1 MAISEVAKLGVKV
14 DPRGAITGASKAKR
28 AITGIGKTANN
39 VKKRVLSLQGALVGL
54 GAVGILKSIIT
65 TASEVES
72 LQVRL
77 KFLTGSVE
85 DSAFAFKTMNEFA
98 SKVPFSLADIEKASP
113 LLLTVTKDV
122 SELNEM
128 LAITGDIAA
137 ISGLSFDKTAEQLQR
152 VFAGGIASADLFRER
167 GVAAF
172 LGFEQ
177 GVTYN
182 AEQSAE
188 KIKKMWRDGTTTAVG
203 ATEELKDTFQ
213 GQVSMMQDA
222 WRELKLTIA
231 DAGVFELA
239 SDAVKRITAEFKKPE
254 TLVAMQ
260 KIGENLTSIG
270 KTAGSIIE
278 SFMGLPPSVRNTGL
292 VLALVGGVHG
302 KVALAALIAFKDEFK
317 DLLSVWDSG
326 LAMIGKTPT
335 TLEGLEKALE
345 RATFNLW
352 YYRSLLA
359 GQTVDE
365 DDNIFSKASKH
376 VSEFLKDYSDDVAEA
391 EAEVDRLT
399 ASITELKHE
408 LGLIPNEKQ
417 EWVMLTNTKEDVKEI
432 ARELDKFNVGINIGG
447 VDAKVVT
454 TAGQSLAFLSHNAN
468 RARNAVEYMQEA
480 GMKLNNTFDFLSHNA
495 KETSQTFHNW
505 IHPTEIMG
513 EKFEELAKEAENLQ
527 IQVDNFADGMANSIE
542 DSIMKMT
549 QGLMSFKDVVKNV
562 FRYVAAEMIRINVAR
577 PLAEG
582 LSGIVSQAMFGVAPT
597 VGGGGG
603 NPHLKAQGGTAGAN
617 RPYIVGE
624 RGPELFIPNRTGAV
638 VPNNQLGSSQTIN
651 ITYAPQINA
660 LDPRTA
666 GIVIAENAPT
676 VVAVVRDA
684 FARNGRVVGL

>member
-239 SDAVKRITAEFKKPE
+239 SDAVKRLTAEF
-254 TLVAMQ
+254 
-260 KIGENLTSIG
+260 
-270 KTAGSIIE
+270 
-278 SFMGLPPSVRNTGL
+278 R
-292 VLALVGGVHG
+292 
-302 KVALAALIAFKDEFK
+302 
-317 DLLSVWDSG
+317 
-326 LAMIGKTPT
+326 
-335 TLEGLEKALE
+335 
-345 RATFNLW
+345 
-352 YYRSLLA
+352 
-359 GQTVDE
+359 
-365 DDNIFSKASKH
+365 
-376 VSEFLKDYSDDVAEA
+376 
-391 EAEVDRLT
+391 
-399 ASITELKHE
+399 
-408 LGLIPNEKQ
+408 
-417 EWVMLTNTKEDVKEI
+417 
-432 ARELDKFNVGINIGG
+432 
-447 VDAKVVT
+447 
-454 TAGQSLAFLSHNAN
+454 
-468 RARNAVEYMQEA
+468 
-480 GMKLNNTFDFLSHNA
+480 
-495 KETSQTFHNW
+495 
-505 IHPTEIMG
+505 
-513 EKFEELAKEAENLQ
+513 
-527 IQVDNFADGMANSIE
+527 
-542 DSIMKMT
+542 
-549 QGLMSFKDVVKNV
+549 
-562 FRYVAAEMIRINVAR
+562 
-577 PLAEG
+577 
-582 LSGIVSQAMFGVAPT
+582 
-597 VGGGGG
+597 
-603 NPHLKAQGGTAGAN
+603 
-617 RPYIVGE
+617 
-624 RGPELFIPNRTGAV
+624 
-638 VPNNQLGSSQTIN
+638 
-651 ITYAPQINA
+651 
-660 LDPRTA
+660 
-666 GIVIAENAPT
+666 
-676 VVAVVRDA
+676 
-684 FARNGRVVGL
+684 